1 VHRARHVRMPAVV
14 VVAGWYDVGM
24 HSVELLA
31 EAYRPLLLAFASRV
45 DEPTGCRSP
54 LSPTEREALGPAAD
68 RFPLFG

>member
-1 VHRARHVRMPAVV
+1 MQRARHVRMPAVV

-24 HSVELLA
+24 DSVELLA
-31 EAYRPLLLAFASRV
+31 EAYRPLLAFASRV

-54 LSPTEREALGPAAD
+54 LSPTEREALEPAAD